1 MVSSEKLLLMIVR
14 KKMFEKQQTVD
25 EGTPPRPSLSD
36 FAEELS
42 GSVLLPVCI
51 LTCDSIS
58 RNNP

>member
-51 LTCDSIS
+51 LT
-58 RNNP
+58 